1 LACDE
6 ALGQA
11 PGTTSGETGR
21 AEREAEED
29 LEALEHGEIDDLGSH
44 KRTIRDEYTEEGF
57 PSAGAGYLP
66 PP

>member
-1 LACDE
+1 MKLWDK
-6 ALGQA
+6 LR
-11 PGTTSGETGR
+11 GR
-21 AEREAEED
+21 RAARREEREREADED
-29 LEALEHGEIDDLGSH
+29 LEAVERGELEPLSSH